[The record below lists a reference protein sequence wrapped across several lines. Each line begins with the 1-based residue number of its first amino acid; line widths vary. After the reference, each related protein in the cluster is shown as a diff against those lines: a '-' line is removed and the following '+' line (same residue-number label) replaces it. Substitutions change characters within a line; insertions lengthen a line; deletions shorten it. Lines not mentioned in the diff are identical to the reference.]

1 MVLIFNTQS
10 TQGFTLSPHRSYR
23 DIIVLLFFFFNDP
36 ATTEIYPLP
45 LHDAL
50 PISVVRRRPPKP
62 PQLFQNSI
70 DNRIATTPT
79 DRKSTRLNSSHG
91 YISYAVSSLK
101 KKMRTRL
108 TRAGG
113 VTRASVR
120 RATARRPPAALVAGT
135 ALLAVPCSFEGPAR
149 RILIFFF
156 YKAQAAHRHLPLP
169 PPRPSP

>member
-50 PISVVRRRPPKP
+50 PISAVARPCPAAP
-62 PQLFQNSI
+62 PRTRPRS
-70 DNRIATTPT
+70 RPGRPAPPT

-91 YISYAVSSLK
+91 YISYAVFSFERKNTPLNS
-101 KKMRTRL
+101 RYGGRL
-108 TRAGG
+108 P
-113 VTRASVR
+113 S
-120 RATARRPPAALVAGT
+120 
-135 ALLAVPCSFEGPAR
+135 ALLQWDTDGLCT
-149 RILIFFF
+149 
-156 YKAQAAHRHLPLP
+156 
-169 PPRPSP
+169 